1 MLAIDFDSQASLEC
15 RGPFGELRL
24 CHCLEILPGSA
35 FGRGHFLIEES
46 RLAASLHEYELVV
59 VLSPELQEDA
69 VTGGIDKVHQAIT
82 SRGGQIDDVN
92 NWGRRRLAYPIK
104 RHLEGTYVVTQM
116 KLDPTQVVDLE
127 NNLRISEDVIRH
139 LVIRTDE

>member
-1 MLAIDFDSQASLEC
+1 
-15 RGPFGELRL
+15 
-24 CHCLEILPGSA
+24 
-35 FGRGHFLIEES
+35 LIEEL

-69 VTGGIDKVHQAIT
+69 VGTGIERVHQAIT
-82 SRGGQIDDVN
+82 ARGGQVDDVN

-116 KLDPTQVVDLE
+116 KLDPAQVVDLE

>member
-1 MLAIDFDSQASLEC
+1 MAT
-15 RGPFGELRL
+15 
-24 CHCLEILPGSA
+24 
-35 FGRGHFLIEES
+35 
-46 RLAASLHEYELVV
+46 SLHEYELVV
-59 VLSPELQEDA
+59 VLSPDLQEDS
-69 VTGGIDKVHQAIT
+69 VPGGIEKVHQAIT